1 MDYAL
6 VSIRQF
12 IEEHFSEDDID
23 TLSFD
28 HFPEVYQN
36 LSRNAT
42 IRQKVLQLLD
52 YCRTRD
58 RLEDLVCLIRDA
70 RPIPFSKKFS
80 PSQVSINAIINEEQF
95 DEELLDAFASIEEKF
110 EILTSALNRMQ
121 IAITVVGA
129 KASSGTNELNG
140 LQASEQPV
148 SARKTKQVINSV
160 AVNIENFA
168 SQIDTE
174 LSIFSATYKG
184 TIHSVKLVSRKANGH
199 FSQSEIQTMVESFA
213 GLEINFAPA
222 ISGLTVLNDSIIGI
236 PRITSAMQR
245 AKRHAANSLEN
256 VIAVFNDMWIETK
269 EAVLLLRELKS

>member
-1 MDYAL
+1 MTGVQTCAL
-6 VSIRQF
+6 
-12 IEEHFSEDDID
+12 
-23 TLSFD
+23 
-28 HFPEVYQN
+28 
-36 LSRNAT
+36 
-42 IRQKVLQLLD
+42 
-52 YCRTRD
+52 
-58 RLEDLVCLIRDA
+58 
-70 RPIPFSKKFS
+70 PIFS